1 MRKLPHL
8 GPFCQVFYVYLKMG
22 LSWHQAGLVNYVAR
36 WNESGKECFT
46 AVETI
51 ATELF
56 LTYRTMRRVVDRCI
70 AEDILTATPVPKSRA
85 RILKITDSFVSRVE
99 LALAEEAKG
108 PSVQFV
114 TEGVHSVQDGVQFV
128 RPSVQFVQDGV
139 QNGQLPRSIPRSN
152 DLNIDLNTDL
162 KLLSDLGV
170 QNGQMVQKSVSADP
184 AIDKDEYQAF
194 KKQLLNRVK

>member
-8 GPFCQVFYVYLKMG
+8 GPFCQVFYIYLKMG
-22 LSWHQAGLVNYVAR
+22 LSWHQAGLVNYVTR

-51 ATELF
+51 AADLY

-70 AEDILTATPVPKSRA
+70 ADDILTATPVPKSRA

-99 LALAEEAKG
+99 LALADNAKE
-108 PSVQFV
+108 PSVHFV

-128 RPSVQFVQDGV
+128 TPSVHFVKDGV
-139 QNGQLPRSIPRSN
+139 QNGQLSRSISISN
-152 DLNIDLNTDL
+152 DLDLDLNTDL
-162 KLLSDLGV
+162 KLVSDLGV
-170 QNGQMVQKSVSADP
+170 QNGHMVQKSPSVDP
-184 AIDKDEYQAF
+184 AFDKEEYQAF